1 MQVIL
6 RVAEGRAAGREIK
19 IISPVFVIG
28 RGEGCHL
35 RPRSDTVSRKHCALL
50 LREDGVYVRDL
61 QSRNGVL
68 VNGQRI
74 EADYPLRDTDRLKVG
89 DLEFEILIDQQV
101 TAPAQSAAAAV
112 EGSSGEKQPPGIDD
126 KVTTWLEEADGIETS
141 RRLVEPDT
149 RQFKLDETDRITLET
164 TTENDQAGTKEA
176 QADADGSQSDD
187 LTGKKEPGKL
197 PKPPRYSA
205 KDSRDAAADMLSKF
219 FNRR

>member
-6 RVAEGRAAGREIK
+6 RVAVGRAAGREIK

-50 LREDGVYVRDL
+50 LREDGLYVRDL

-74 EADYPLRDTDRLKVG
+74 EADCPLRNTDRLKVG
-89 DLEFEILIDQQV
+89 DLEFEILIDQSA
-101 TAPAQSAAAAV
+101 TAPVPSNAAAV
-112 EGSSGEKQPPGIDD
+112 EGGSREQRAPAVDD
-126 KVTTWLEEADGIETS
+126 KVTTWLDEADGIETS
-141 RRLVEPDT
+141 RRLAEPDT
-149 RQFKLDETDRITLET
+149 RQFKLDETDRITLGTATET
-164 TTENDQAGTKEA
+164 DEADKKGDKSDSTGSTE
-176 QADADGSQSDD
+176 D
-187 LTGKKEPGKL
+187 LTAKKEPGKL